1 MTSTGTRV
9 PARPRAWR
17 RFLRRQDG
25 TALAEFAISFPTL
38 VVLFAIIVESA
49 RMLFAYQA
57 AIGGVRDA
65 ARYFGRA
72 IPADVCVTAGR
83 WNAWVAATGPNAMA
97 ATIVGDKLIGG
108 GTVFPGAAS
117 LTGAT
122 PVSVTH
128 TCPAW
133 TGAQFASLSTRVA
146 VVQVSADVRIDF
158 PLGGLFAF
166 FGAPLGGVT
175 TTVTDTSRVIGS

>member
-1 MTSTGTRV
+1 MTRRS
-9 PARPRAWR
+9 PRPVV

-25 TALAEFAISFPTL
+25 TALVEFAISFPTL
-38 VVLFAIIVESA
+38 VVIFAIIVEAA
-49 RMLFAYQA
+49 RMFFAYQA

-72 IPADVCVTAGR
+72 IPADVCVTANR
-83 WNAWVAATGPNAMA
+83 WNTWVAATAPDTLA
-97 ATIVGDKLIGG
+97 ATIVGDKLISGG
-108 GTVFPGAAS
+108 SVFPGAAALS
-117 LTGAT
+117 GAN
-122 PVSVTH
+122 PVTVSH
-128 TCPAW
+128 SCPAW
-133 TGAQFASLSTRVA
+133 TGAQFSSLSTRVA